1 MKCLKF
7 IMQYVNKIC
16 RFVIKLL
23 LSLIHVLHDKLNE
36 N

>member
-16 RFVIKLL
+16 RFCNKIIIVINTCTT
-23 LSLIHVLHDKLNE
+23 SQIE
-36 N
+36 